1 MWLSGLSA
9 GLWTKG
15 SPVQFPV
22 RAHAW
27 LWARFP
33 AGGAGEATTYWC
45 FSPCLSPSL
54 PPLSKNK
61 PNKILKKEKKKRVVK
76 LKDLKIALKKMLD
89 EDHINN
95 WFRQMSMSM
104 LKSHWLKVCG
114 VVNKL
119 HDLKVLLNKLLTDYK
134 GMGTWR
140 ASLTCPLMWQNK
152 KYLPP
157 LQYSW

>member
-1 MWLSGLSA
+1 MAQWTECWPVNQRVASSIPSQGTCLVVGQVPSWGCGRGNHILMFLSLS
-9 GLWTKG
+9 
-15 SPVQFPV
+15 F
-22 RAHAW
+22 
-27 LWARFP
+27 
-33 AGGAGEATTYWC
+33 
-45 FSPCLSPSL
+45 SL
-54 PPLSKNK
+54 PSPLSKNK